1 MPPLVLML
9 EELPDKPER
18 VVVTTVFE
26 SLSTF
31 RAEFAVALDGLNA
44 VTVGATRIWTG
55 NCQTILNSPSP
66 RAITLKTP
74 IRPVLSAAT
83 TSGSK
88 VLTKYRWQSA
98 SSSCSERSSKS
109 LAMSPISSW
118 MFAKYSAF
126 TGATPKGSSQGH
138 PHREGPGFQPTAQ
151 AAFQHQPSAP
161 AGFHLPP
168 SAALVELKAQLAA
181 AEDATAIATAAGR
194 DLSAAAAGL
203 AHAIAWETPPFARGN
218 AAAAFL
224 AVNLVLELNALYLD
238 VTEQAAVE
246 TMGALAA
253 GRLSPAELAR
263 WIAENNYPLHRWYL

>member
-1 MPPLVLML
+1 VTPPRQT
-9 EELPDKPER
+9 KP
-18 VVVTTVFE
+18 
-26 SLSTF
+26 
-31 RAEFAVALDGLNA
+31 G
-44 VTVGATRIWTG
+44 
-55 NCQTILNSPSP
+55 Q
-66 RAITLKTP
+66 KK
-74 IRPVLSAAT
+74 
-83 TSGSK
+83 SGQK
-88 VLTKYRWQSA
+88 A
-98 SSSCSERSSKS
+98 
-109 LAMSPISSW
+109 
-118 MFAKYSAF
+118 
-126 TGATPKGSSQGH
+126 TGAPLKGCSPGCS
-138 PHREGPGFQPTAQ
+138 HREGPGFQPTAQ